1 MATIGNTFRGI
12 IDHYKSVDRNGRVIP
27 VIEALHQLNPLMQD
41 AYVQEA
47 NNGTSHISNIRTG
60 LGDVAWGKL
69 YQGILQSKSTT
80 TPVTD
85 TTGFVERLSSL
96 DTRYL
101 DLIRDPASERA
112 MEANAALEAI
122 SQDVQSNF
130 FYSNSETTPERFKGL
145 AQRYG
150 AISGGGKEAA
160 QIVNGGGV
168 GSDNTSVWFVGW
180 GPQATSLIYPEGMSA
195 GIVRQ
200 DKGEQR
206 VYDDNNM
213 PYFVK
218 EEYFA
223 QHVGVRVGD
232 WRFNAR
238 IANIDVSNL
247 LAGTVDIYALFRQAY
262 YKLQERRNTRMQ
274 NGGAL
279 QGGVKPVIYANRDVL
294 QALDAQATNDGSSDN
309 FVRMTPDEI
318 AGKEVMTYRGIP
330 IRETDALINAE
341 SLVA

>member
-12 IDHYKSVDRNGRVIP
+12 IDHYKTVDRNGRVIP

-80 TPVTD
+80 TQVTD
-85 TTGFVERLSSL
+85 TTGFVERLSTI
-96 DTRYL
+96 DTRFL
-101 DLIRDPASERA
+101 DLIENPAAERA

-122 SQDVQSNF
+122 SQDVQANF

-150 AISGGGKEAA
+150 AISGGGPAAA
-160 QIVNGGGV
+160 QIVDGGGV
-168 GSDNTSVWFVGW
+168 GSDNTSIWMVGW
-180 GPQATSLIYPEGMSA
+180 GPQATSLIYPKGMSA

-206 VYDDNNM
+206 VLDDNNM

-232 WRFNAR
+232 WRYNVR
-238 IANIDVSNL
+238 IANIDVSEL
-247 LAGTVDIYALFRQAY
+247 LAGNVDIYRLLRQGY
-262 YKLQERRNTRMQ
+262 YKMQERRNTRIQ
-274 NGGAL
+274 NGGML
-279 QGGVKPVIYANRDVL
+279 MGGVKPVIYANRDVL
-294 QALDAQATNDGSSDN
+294 QALDAQATNDGASDN
-309 FVRMTPDEI
+309 FVRMTPDEL
-318 AGKEVMTYRGIP
+318 AGKEIPTYRTMA
-330 IRETDALINAE
+330 IRETDALLATE
-341 SLVA
+341 SRVV